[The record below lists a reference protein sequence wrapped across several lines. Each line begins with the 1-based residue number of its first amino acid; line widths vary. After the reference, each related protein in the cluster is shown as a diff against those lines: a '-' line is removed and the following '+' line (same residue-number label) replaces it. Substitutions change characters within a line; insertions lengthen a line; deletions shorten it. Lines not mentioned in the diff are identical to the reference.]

1 MFRINWG
8 KYFRNNVILLLA
20 ISSGYG
26 AALNLPFWSVAL
38 IAGLAGIL
46 QELENSS
53 WEITPDD

>member
-8 KYFRNNVILLLA
+8 KYFRNNVILFLA
-20 ISSGYG
+20 ILSGYG
-26 AALNLPFWSVAL
+26 AALNFPFWGVAL